1 MFNNMP
7 NGGRMDGPNCNMG
20 NMHPPRGPPHG
31 PPHGVNVSRWG
42 RPNEREREDFFAK
55 RRRF

>member
-7 NGGRMDGPNCNMG
+7 MGGRMDGPNSNM
-20 NMHPPRGPPHG
+20 PPRGP
-31 PPHGVNVSRWG
+31 HGVHARWG
-42 RPNEREREDFFAK
+42 RPGDRERDDFLAK

>member
-7 NGGRMDGPNCNMG
+7 SGGGRMDGPNCNMG
-20 NMHPPRGPPHG
+20 NMPPRGPPHG
-31 PPHGVNVSRWG
+31 VSATRWG
-42 RPNEREREDFFAK
+42 RPNERDREDFLAK